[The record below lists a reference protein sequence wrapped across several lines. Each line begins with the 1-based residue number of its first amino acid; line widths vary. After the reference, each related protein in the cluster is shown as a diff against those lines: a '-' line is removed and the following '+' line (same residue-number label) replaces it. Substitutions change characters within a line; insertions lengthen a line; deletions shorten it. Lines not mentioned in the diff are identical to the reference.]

1 MIDRHPRLLSKVFG
15 PHLQTSVWSWSIYL
29 ECRRVFDEF
38 IPWKWGPF
46 WLFTRRGLRSHVLLA
61 SCHSQERA
69 YEKASR
75 GVFTGALL
83 ETLVKIGIHKLTYA
97 TLFDTW
103 MLPLSNGWVQA
114 QAESFDTKKKRLL
127 HQAKPRM
134 RGLSSGTIDIWWKSI
149 WQTNCPCLL
158 VNHERHKLGHRR
170 NCPLSNKAE
179 EGRRDLYF
187 ISNHMLFIHATDL
200 SLHTSNITPRSI
212 VKTLLL
218 VIYNLDRHETHPPT
232 YITNFSFSIIELNSS
247 SVLYVTYKRNT
258 NKWQPCTIIVTHT
271 IECN

>member
-1 MIDRHPRLLSKVFG
+1 MSSYPGSGDHFGFLLAGVLG
-15 PHLQTSVWSWSIYL
+15 PMCFWHHVTPKR
-29 ECRRVFDEF
+29 EHTRRRVEEYL
-38 IPWKWGPF
+38 PGHYSRPLWKLESTSWRTQLYSILGCY
-46 WLFTRRGLRSHVLLA
+46 LYLTGESKLRLNHLIL
-61 SCHSQERA
+61 
-69 YEKASR
+69 
-75 GVFTGALL
+75 
-83 ETLVKIGIHKLTYA
+83 
-97 TLFDTW
+97 
-103 MLPLSNGWVQA
+103 
-114 QAESFDTKKKRLL
+114 KKKRLL

-232 YITNFSFSIIELNSS
+232 YITKKFFFQS
-247 SVLYVTYKRNT
+247 
-258 NKWQPCTIIVTHT
+258 
-271 IECN
+271 

>member
-1 MIDRHPRLLSKVFG
+1 MSSYPGSGDHFG
-15 PHLQTSVWSWSIYL
+15 
-29 ECRRVFDEF
+29 
-38 IPWKWGPF
+38 
-46 WLFTRRGLRSHVLLA
+46 FTRRGLRSHVLLA

-114 QAESFDTKKKRLL
+114 QAESFDTKKK
-127 HQAKPRM
+127 AATP
-134 RGLSSGTIDIWWKSI
+134 SGKTQNARALVRNDWYLMEKHLTNELPVFISKSR
-149 WQTNCPCLL
+149 
-158 VNHERHKLGHRR
+158 EHKLGHRR

-247 SVLYVTYKRNT
+247 SVLYVTHKRNT

-271 IECN
+271 IVCN